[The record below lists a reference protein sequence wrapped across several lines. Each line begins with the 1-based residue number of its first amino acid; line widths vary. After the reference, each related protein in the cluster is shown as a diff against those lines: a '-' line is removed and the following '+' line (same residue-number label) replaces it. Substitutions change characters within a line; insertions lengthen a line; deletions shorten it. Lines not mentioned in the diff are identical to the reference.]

1 MNVMFLVTSWFFSL
15 LWKECESH
23 CAPVFSFLDE
33 RIRKKPRSPMCVRAI
48 GQVQNNEW
56 VLDEVRSGFSRF
68 HWPAE
73 RASPNHLWAHQW
85 SKDKETG
92 VIKSFNTFSPK
103 VWLKILDHWSTAL
116 IWCWHKPISTT
127 PIIWCNSW
135 NLQAYFTMTFACSC
149 SPTVIVFPLE
159 STKIKAYHSVAG
171 VLLIHFLKTWRKNLK
186 GTKPF
191 M

>member
-1 MNVMFLVTSWFFSL
+1 MFLVTSWFFSL

-56 VLDEVRSGFSRF
+56 IFDEVRSGFSRF

-92 VIKSFNTFSPK
+92 GTLILFQECLIDGKLLVHLMKSSSRSWR
-103 VWLKILDHWSTAL
+103 WLQKAGQFEAVLVEVVAVGVVATAVDVVAAAEGMVVAVADVGDGSSST
-116 IWCWHKPISTT
+116 HDDGG
-127 PIIWCNSW
+127 NSS
-135 NLQAYFTMTFACSC
+135 NCSW
-149 SPTVIVFPLE
+149 
-159 STKIKAYHSVAG
+159 
-171 VLLIHFLKTWRKNLK
+171 WRKIWWMLEDYALV
-186 GTKPF
+186 
-191 M
+191 